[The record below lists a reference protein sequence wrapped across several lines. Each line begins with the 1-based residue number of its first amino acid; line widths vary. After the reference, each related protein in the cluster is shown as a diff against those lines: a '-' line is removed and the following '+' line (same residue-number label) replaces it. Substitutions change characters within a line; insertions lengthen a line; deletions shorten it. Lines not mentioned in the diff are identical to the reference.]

1 MESPQ
6 NQNINL
12 DIENENENKN
22 KIVIRKPLDKKEYA
36 KKYYDLNKEKMKLQT
51 REAFKKMECSEIK
64 RNKVLEKLNTN
75 GFKRIPIKILA
86 KHNIVFSEDLKK
98 YI

>member
-12 DIENENENKN
+12 DNE
-22 KIVIRKPLDKKEYA
+22 IVIRQPLDKKAYA
-36 KKYYDLNKEKMKLQT
+36 KKYYDQNKEKMKLQT
-51 REAFKKMECSEIK
+51 REAFKKMECSDIK

-75 GFKRIPIKILA
+75 GFKRIPLKILT
-86 KHNIVFSEDLKK
+86 KHNIIFSEELKK

>member
-12 DIENENENKN
+12 DEE
-22 KIVIRKPLDKKEYA
+22 IVIRQPVNKKQYA
-36 KKYYDLNKEKMKLQT
+36 KQYYAEHKDKMKLQT
-51 REAFKKMECSEIK
+51 REAFKKMQNSDIK
-64 RNKVLEKLNTN
+64 RSRIVEKLNTN

-86 KHNIVFSEDLKK
+86 KHNIVFNEELKK
-98 YI
+98 YN